1 MLRTAVIKK
10 CREQDIDPDRSRS
23 EQKICL
29 YTKDGTKLLGR
40 HPSKESAEKQ
50 ERAIQTRKHSRLQLV
65 IWYLNKV

>member
-1 MLRTAVIKK
+1 MLITAVIKK
-10 CREQDIDPDRSRS
+10 CREQDIDPDRPRS
-23 EQKICL
+23 EQKVCL